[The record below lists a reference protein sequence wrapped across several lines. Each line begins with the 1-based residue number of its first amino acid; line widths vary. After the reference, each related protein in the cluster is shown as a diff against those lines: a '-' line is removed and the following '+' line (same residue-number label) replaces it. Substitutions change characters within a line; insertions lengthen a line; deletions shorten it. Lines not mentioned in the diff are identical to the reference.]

1 LYFFGTT
8 ILFVRI
14 NRATENDKFLN
25 PDHYQVIGLHIA
37 AGELGIALVKQLAR
51 RKYFGA
57 APDPTSVPCGRFKDH
72 RGVQRIL
79 HQFCDGIWRVDIGE
93 HNVLFIYVILQ
104 HIVAKFSVICF
115 TKGF

>member
-1 LYFFGTT
+1 
-8 ILFVRI
+8 VRI

-25 PDHYQVIGLHIA
+25 RDHYQVIGLHIA

-79 HQFCDGIWRVDIGE
+79 HQFCDGLWKVDIGE
-93 HNVLFIYVILQ
+93 HNVLFI
-104 HIVAKFSVICF
+104 
-115 TKGF
+115 